1 MHFLARA
8 MSLEQLQMNAGA
20 FKVNLPY
27 TIGGWIVWAIGL
39 VVAIAGLVLGM
50 NDSMLLILSAVGF
63 MIMAI
68 SSPGSLE
75 ADLHRVRKE
84 SMSVDQQREDALKKG
99 YSVDNW
105 WLGRTTYTPTND
117 PSDWILP
124 APGAASWHQES
135 PYDADEG
142 GEPIAEHP
150 QKVGT
155 PIPATISSFA
165 IFAWLAIGCIIYW
178 AFALIKLNSDE
189 GKSTIWIPAIASGL
203 GLIGLLTGWFKAKMI
218 RQMIDTPTSLTRS
231 MAAGQVELV
240 GQVRPAKEGAMR
252 VLVDG
257 AEHRAVDHMVSY
269 RWSHEIYVCRK
280 VKQDDGSY
288 KEECSWREVSSDA
301 GAVPFLLHDGTGGVR
316 INAPSFKR
324 REFGNYLRQ
333 WHSNHADTIGKEI
346 FGNMLT
352 KVVSGGD
359 VRKHRWTLWGLRLG
373 NPVYLMGNAVSRSS
387 EDLAAEGLDGTLPNS
402 LLQVDGDDAPG
413 LKANMQRG
421 SELANLG
428 TMRSGFELVIT
439 PALLL
444 IGGLA
449 LFGVA

>member
-1 MHFLARA
+1 
-8 MSLEQLQMNAGA
+8 MSLEQLEMNAGA
-20 FKVNLPY
+20 FKANLPY
-27 TIGGWIVWAIGL
+27 TIWGWIAWIIGL
-39 VVAIAGLVLGM
+39 LLAIAGIVMAFGSQGL
-50 NDSMLLILSAVGF
+50 MLLMVAAFGF
-63 MIMAI
+63 LIMAI

-84 SMSVDQQREDALKKG
+84 SASLDELRDSALQKG
-99 YSVDNW
+99 YTVDNW

-124 APGAASWHQES
+124 APGAASWHQS
-135 PYDADEG
+135 DPYDADEG

-150 QKVGT
+150 HKVGT

-165 IFAWLAIGCIIYW
+165 IFAWLAIGCVIYW
-178 AFALIKLNSDE
+178 AYALIEINSDE
-189 GKSTIWIPAIASGL
+189 GESTIWIPIVASSL
-203 GLIGLLTGWFKAKMI
+203 GLIGLVTGWYKAKMI
-218 RQMIDTPTSLTRS
+218 RQMIDTPTSLVRS

-240 GQVRPAKEGAMR
+240 GQVRPSKEGAMR

-269 RWSHEIYVCRK
+269 RWTHEVYVCRK

-288 KEECSWREVSSDA
+288 KEECHWREVSSDA
-301 GAVPFLLHDGTGGVR
+301 GAVPYLLHDGTGGIRVM
-316 INAPSFKR
+316 APSFKR
-324 REFGNYLRQ
+324 REFGSFIRQ
-333 WHSNHADTIGKEI
+333 WRSNHADTIGKEI

-373 NPVYLMGNAVSRSS
+373 NPVYIMGNAVSRSS
-387 EDLAAEGLDGTLPNS
+387 EDLASEGLDGTLPNS
-402 LLQVDGDDAPG
+402 LLQVNGEDAPG
-413 LKANMQRG
+413 LKAVMQRG